1 MPLGQEMK
9 TPVQEAIMEERRV
22 AITFSGGAWA
32 ALGYSLLAGVLC
44 LVLVPAAWGVAAF
57 VSWWTGRL
65 VFADGTGAVF
75 EGRPGRVWPLFTAL
89 VFLALLPG
97 VVAAAA
103 SHGGRSTGLQ
113 LVLALALLPLVAAV
127 KLPLY
132 RWIIE
137 HIRLEPGGAPRFTGR
152 YPAYLGFAAAL
163 VLSYFTIIGWAWV
176 AVAMVRWFCRHVR
189 GEGYAVAFAGTG
201 WGLLWRSL
209 VWLVGM
215 VFVLPIPWV
224 LRSMYAWL
232 AGNLVL
238 VRHDAQGEFS
248 SYPA

>member
-1 MPLGQEMK
+1 
-9 TPVQEAIMEERRV
+9 MEERRV
-22 AITFSGGAWA
+22 TITFSGGAA
-32 ALGYSLLAGVLC
+32 ASLGYTALVGLLSLL
-44 LVLVPAAWGVAAF
+44 LVPAAWGVGAF
-57 VSWWTGRL
+57 IAWWTGRL
-65 VFADGTGAVF
+65 VFADGTRAVF

-97 VVAAAA
+97 AAAAVA
-103 SHGGRSTGLQ
+103 SHGGRATGLQ
-113 LVLALALLPLVAAV
+113 MVLALALLPLIAAL

-152 YPAYLGFAAAL
+152 YPAYLAWAAAL
-163 VLSYFTIIGWAWV
+163 TLSYFTIIGWPFV

-215 VFVLPIPWV
+215 VLILPIPWV
-224 LRSMYAWL
+224 LRSLYAWL
-232 AGNLVL
+232 ADNLEI
-238 VRHDAQGEFS
+238 VRHDAQGEFGS
-248 SYPA
+248 FSA